1 MVFGDSITKSMAAGM
16 SITLA
21 ATVYLQCENKLIG
34 AFLFSIGLLSVIM
47 FQFKLYTGY
56 TGIFADA
63 WIMNKAT
70 QTEFHVNDFRICD
83 YKFRAKEL
91 LKILFWNGVGTF
103 VLGSLIGYLVPE
115 VRQKAVILMQ
125 HKEEATWYAML
136 IKAVLCGV
144 LMQIA
149 FLSRNKVGN
158 HLECVYIVAIICV
171 MAFILGGFEHSIADM
186 AYRFL
191 SLRCTWQTTMLLST
205 AIIGNLIGGDITFRL
220 ADV

>member
-21 ATVYLQCENKLIG
+21 ATVYLQCENKLMG

-63 WIMNKAT
+63 WVMNKAT

-125 HKEEATWYAML
+125 HKEEANDSEWLIGNDIDIEDIVWYGS
-136 IKAVLCGV
+136 VD
-144 LMQIA
+144 
-149 FLSRNKVGN
+149 
-158 HLECVYIVAIICV
+158 
-171 MAFILGGFEHSIADM
+171 SIADM
-186 AYRFL
+186 AYSFL
-191 SLRCTWQTTMLLST
+191 SLRCTWQTTTLLST

>member
-1 MVFGDSITKSMAAGM
+1 MVFDNSIRKSIAAGM

-21 ATVYLQCENKLIG
+21 ATVFLQCENKIVG
-34 AFLFSIGLLSVIM
+34 AFLFSIGLLSVII

-63 WIMNKAT
+63 WIMNKET
-70 QTEFHVNDFRICD
+70 QTAFHVNDFRICD
-83 YKFRAKEL
+83 YKFRTKEL
-91 LKILFWNGVGTF
+91 VKILFWNSVGTF
-103 VLGSLIGYLVPE
+103 ALGSLIGYLVPE
-115 VRQKAVILMQ
+115 VRHKAMVLML

-136 IKAVLCGV
+136 IKAVLCGA

-149 FLSRNKVGN
+149 FLSRAKVGN
-158 HLECVYIVAIICV
+158 HPECVYLIAIICV
-171 MAFILGGFEHSIADM
+171 MAFILGGFEHSIADL

-191 SLRCTWQTTMLLST
+191 AWRCTWDTTLLLAT